1 MRRPAIGR
9 HRAAS
14 LATAMCLL
22 AATAFAPVATLA
34 TVGDNAGITI
44 SVPTGLRVS
53 GRITN
58 TAGVSIAGASVAICK
73 TTDYCEWNGVTA
85 GDGTYSVRGVP
96 AGTYYVAV
104 YEPDNSAYIGGW
116 YRSTGYVAD
125 PADAGT
131 IVVGAAN
138 VVGINLKLPRGLTI
152 SGVVRGPGSV
162 PIPNV
167 QVFTSGG
174 PDGGSD
180 ITDGSGAFQIL
191 GVLSGTYALEVR
203 MPNGVDFVSGSVTG
217 DPMSSATVTE
227 SGGTA
232 FAVVADVTGI
242 VITAPLG
249 RRLSGKLT
257 GSEAS
262 TATVEA
268 FANTASRQAAVHA
281 DGTWSVGGLWPDSY
295 QLVFTPPTPGDVSLF
310 ALGYWA
316 NTATL
321 TYDYS
326 AATPIV
332 VTTTDI
338 TALNAAIPT
347 GVAISGSVTTTSGA
361 PLANAFLRMCGDG
374 SIGCASRLTAAD
386 GTWRFAHA
394 VPGNYTVHAAER
406 GHVEGWYG
414 AGGFTPDETSA
425 TALHLGASNIGGIQ
439 VKLPNGFAIGGRVTG
454 PGGVAVSG
462 AFVRGS
468 SGAGV
473 SQGGSGWDTT
483 AADGS
488 FHLRGLST
496 GLYAISVSFEQA
508 SDYRPGWYS
517 SSAAGGYTLDYAKRS
532 QIAVPAVGASFV
544 AISPKRVA
552 DSRAP
557 LGFSGVL
564 AANVS
569 QSFAVA
575 GIAGI
580 PAGATAVTGTITVIG
595 PTSAGYVAL
604 TPAPTTSST
613 TSAISFRASET
624 RTNNF
629 TMRLAS
635 GKLAAVFRATAGK
648 TAHVL
653 VDITGY
659 YLPGTT
665 HATYSVLGSVR
676 VMDTR
681 PSPLRVGPLGRFS
694 AGVAQT
700 LSVAGA
706 NGVPADAVAIT
717 GRISALGAT
726 ASGSLAITP
735 APPAG
740 APTTSALAVTP
751 TEMRANGLTAALNAS
766 GDLTIT
772 YSAVAGAKV
781 DVLLDVT
788 GYYRNN
794 SSGLLFYSLK
804 PERIL
809 DSRPGAVGSGLTGA
823 FVSGTPRTMTVGG
836 GWSTPAGAKAITG
849 NLTAVAQ
856 TAAGYVAITRDP
868 NPSPPTS
875 TLTFPLGDTRA
886 IGVTVPLNATGRLSF
901 VYKAT
906 AGATTHL
913 LLDVTGFF
921 H

>member
-1 MRRPAIGR
+1 MRRAAMGR
-9 HRAAS
+9 HRVVS
-14 LATAMCLL
+14 LAAALSLL
-22 AATAFAPVATLA
+22 AATAFVPATALA
-34 TVGDNAGITI
+34 TAGDNAGITI
-44 SVPTGLRVS
+44 SVPAGLRVS
-53 GRITN
+53 GRISN
-58 TAGVSIAGASVAICK
+58 AAGVGIVGASVALCK
-73 TTDYCEWNGVTA
+73 TPDFCEWSAETA

-104 YEPDNSAYIGGW
+104 YDPDNSAYIGGW

-131 IVVGAAN
+131 IVVGSAN
-138 VVGINLKLPRGLTI
+138 VGGINLKLPRGLTI

-180 ITDGSGAFQIL
+180 ITDGSGAFEIL
-191 GVLSGTYALEVR
+191 GVVPGTYALEAR
-203 MPNGVDFVSGSVTG
+203 MPDGVNFVSGSVTG
-217 DPMSSATVTE
+217 DPITSATVTE
-227 SGGTA
+227 SGGSA
-232 FAVVADVTGI
+232 FTVAADVMGI
-242 VITAPLG
+242 SITAPLG

-257 GSEAS
+257 GAEAA
-262 TATVEA
+262 TATVSA
-268 FANTASRQAAVHA
+268 FANTSSRQAAVHA

-295 QLVFTPPTPGDVSLF
+295 QLVFTPPNVGDGSTF

-321 TYDYS
+321 TYDYTAS
-326 AATPIV
+326 TPIA
-332 VTTTDI
+332 VTTADVTG
-338 TALNAAIPT
+338 LNAAIPT

-361 PLANAFLRMCGDG
+361 PLANAFVRMCGDG
-374 SIGCASRLTAAD
+374 SIGCAAGLTAAN

-394 VPGNYTVHAAER
+394 IPGNYTVHAAER

-414 AGGFTPDETSA
+414 AGGFTPNESSA
-425 TALHLGASNIGGIQ
+425 TVLHLGASNIGGIQ
-439 VKLPNGFAIGGRVTG
+439 VKLPDGFAIGGRVTG

-462 AFVRGS
+462 ASVHAS
-468 SGAGV
+468 SAAGV
-473 SQGGSGWDTT
+473 SQGGSGGDRT

-517 SSAAGGYTLDYAKRS
+517 SSAASGFTLDYAKRS
-532 QIAVPAVGASFV
+532 QVAVPSVGASFV

-552 DSRAP
+552 DSRTP
-557 LGFSGVL
+557 VGFKGVL

-595 PTSAGYVAL
+595 PTSAGYLAL

-629 TMRLAS
+629 TMKLAA
-635 GKLAAVFRATAGK
+635 GKLAAVFRATAGR

-659 YLPGTT
+659 YLPGAT

-681 PSPLRVGPLGRFS
+681 PSPLRIGPLGRFS
-694 AGVAQT
+694 AGVSQT

-726 ASGSLAITP
+726 ASGSLAVTP
-735 APPAG
+735 APAAG
-740 APTTSALAVTP
+740 TPTTSALAVTP
-751 TEMRANGLTAALNAS
+751 AEMRANGLTAALNAS
-766 GDLTIT
+766 GDLTIK

-781 DVLLDVT
+781 DVLLDIT

-794 SSGLLFYSLK
+794 ASGLLFYALS
-804 PERIL
+804 PARIL
-809 DSRPGAVGSGLTGA
+809 DSRPGAVGSGLTGV
-823 FVSGTPRTMTVGG
+823 FVSGTPRTMIVGG
-836 GWSTPAGAKAITG
+836 GWSTPTGAKAITG

-868 NPSPPTS
+868 TPSPPVS

-886 IGVTVPLNATGRLSF
+886 IGVTAPLNATGRLSF